1 MLVPTSHCNSHF
13 QGRRMNLRCCGGYSD
28 GASLG
33 CLPRTGTQPSATG
46 ESGLLTPLQQHSTLC
61 LCLFTQNDTLLPFQ
75 VELPTTAEGL
85 EVPDVSIRRH
95 SNKSSSKL
103 QIWLLPD
110 YFELLELTDHE
121 QGEEFPSWQR
131 WLGEAEG
138 SASRSGGPWG
148 CPVYY
153 TPCFRVIHE
162 QSSNE
167 W

>member
-1 MLVPTSHCNSHF
+1 
-13 QGRRMNLRCCGGYSD
+13 MNLRCCGGYSD

-33 CLPRTGTQPSATG
+33 CLPRTSALSPQLRGIWAADT
-46 ESGLLTPLQQHSTLC
+46 SQQHSTLC

-75 VELPTTAEGL
+75 VELPRTAEGL

-131 WLGEAEG
+131 WLGEAEKDLRHAQVVRG
-138 SASRSGGPWG
+138 AVLCTTRLA
-148 CPVYY
+148 
-153 TPCFRVIHE
+153 FVIHE
-162 QSSNE
+162 QVKQ
-167 W
+167 